1 MSRIPLR
8 DRLSESESRRRSL
21 EAINETYRAR
31 VDKLQA
37 LVLAYKELLRSV
49 ALQRDLRVGASDSSV
64 QHAQDEALRAGMAVE
79 KLQRELWPEEYRAD
93 DEKRAVALEQKEP
106 GKWN

>member
-1 MSRIPLR
+1 MARTPLR
-8 DRLSESESRRRSL
+8 DQLAEAESRRTAL
-21 EAINETYRAR
+21 ERINDTYRVR
-31 VDKLQA
+31 IDRLHS

-49 ALQRDLRVGASDSSV
+49 ALQRDLRTGASDSSV
-64 QHAQDEALRAGMAVE
+64 QHAQSEALKAGMVVE

-93 DEKRAVALEQKEP
+93 DEKRTAELEQKEP